1 MLKEKMLFEY
11 ALHKDTNKIVHV
23 DSVPNGKLCG
33 CICKCCGDNLLAKN
47 NGKVNRHHFSH
58 STKEESRDCK
68 MTQLH
73 LAMQFHFHSLS
84 KITLPKNELPLDD
97 TDILVPE
104 RTTDVSDSALEYR
117 IGKYWADVY
126 LTTGV
131 GNVAI
136 EVRVTH
142 ECEEDKR
149 QYYIDHQI
157 DSIEYHF
164 PLNENKNNDEWIALL
179 NANRVHYEWIY
190 HSALEA
196 KKLKHL
202 EEVEQ
207 EKQRIKAERKS
218 RVHEL
223 VKGTMTDKAIHL
235 PCIRQDIEFDYNG
248 KIYNINREVFTAR
261 SSSCQKVSLSFESD
275 EFVILDIVTG
285 GKTIKVAYSYS
296 NQIPELQTPSG
307 IYAICHYFDDE
318 SNALHCVWL
327 KHPTVEKSI
336 QKSKNKYMLELD
348 NAEKIRDLKNK
359 VEALSNEYSNEYD
372 SFFRTYYSVWKEWMI
387 KRRLFKPT
395 ASEKG
400 PSFPSHLKINKKHS
414 QLWPFQTFH
423 ILALS
428 TLAEIVD
435 GYPINKPI
443 CYRELFMDLVKRYGL
458 SDQYQIISREFKAL
472 KKSSTFDYLIDEKA
486 IIEKSLEP
494 YAMIGL
500 VLLHKEHAIR
510 KGSLVSSLKV

>member
-33 CICKCCGDNLLAKN
+33 CICKSCGDDLVAKN

-84 KITLPKNELPLDD
+84 QITLPKNEFLLDD

-202 EEVEQ
+202 EEIEQ

-218 RVHEL
+218 RVHQL
-223 VKGTMTDKAIHL
+223 VKGTITDKTIYL
-235 PCIRQDIEFDYNG
+235 PCIRQDIEFDHNG
-248 KIYNINREVFTAR
+248 KIHNINREVFTPRTAT
-261 SSSCQKVSLSFESD
+261 CQKVSLSFESD
-275 EFVILDIVTG
+275 EFVILDMVIG
-285 GKTIKVAYSYS
+285 RITIRAAYSYS
-296 NQIPELQTPSG
+296 SQIPELQTSPG
-307 IYAICHYFDDE
+307 VYAICHYFDDE
-318 SNALHCVWL
+318 SNTLHCVWL
-327 KHPTVEKSI
+327 KHPSVEKSI
-336 QKSKNKYMLELD
+336 QKSKSKYILELN
-348 NAEKIRDLKNK
+348 NAEKMCDLQSK

-387 KRRLFKPT
+387 KRRLFKPVVGK
-395 ASEKG
+395 KG

-494 YAMIGL
+494 YAIIGL
-500 VLLHKEHAIR
+500 VLLQKEHAIR